1 MTTSRPAVLIGLDA
15 AEVRV
20 IEALMTAGRL
30 PNLAALRAQGAW
42 GRVRNEP
49 LGFLS
54 MVWPSFVNGT
64 RVGQHGWYY
73 GKMWRPEHMRLE
85 YADSSWLAQ
94 GPFWEDLAGCGLR
107 TALVDIPYSMGAP
120 TSLDGIYLNGWQSH
134 DDFGRH
140 VHPRGL
146 WKELAARFGKP
157 KLQPEWFGPQSGQT
171 LQRLRAEI
179 LAGIDQVG
187 QICEYLLARE
197 TWDLFAV
204 VIGGVHRGGHYLW
217 DLSQI
222 DAAALADD
230 EHRIL
235 KGAHQE
241 LYIEADRAVGRILAR
256 APADARVMVF
266 ALHGMGPNTGWTEVF
281 PRLIEQIHRGSPGG
295 ARQSGLLYRA
305 KKALPWQ
312 LVREVTT
319 RLPTSVNHRLMSI
332 WSRRMYEWSTTRF
345 FPLPVD
351 LNGFVRINLRGRE
364 AEGVVAPGKEYA
376 DVLREL
382 ENAFAS
388 FRDLE
393 TNQSIAAAIERID
406 DLVGADA
413 PRRRYLPDLCV
424 CWSDCIAMAGVG
436 VGSPTYGDLRWE
448 RGARLASGRSGN
460 HMPDGWLI
468 AAGAGIAP
476 GATLDAHETIDLTPT
491 LFAWLA
497 QPAPARFEG
506 RAIPGLTGV
515 TPAVREGV
523 DSP

>member
-20 IEALMTAGRL
+20 IEALMAEGRL
-30 PNLAALRAQGAW
+30 PNLAALRAQGAF

-49 LGFLS
+49 PGFLS

-64 RVGQHGWYY
+64 RVGQHGWWYS
-73 GKMWRPEHMRLE
+73 KMWRPEHMRLE
-85 YADSSWLAQ
+85 YAGASWLAQ
-94 GPFWEDLAGCGLR
+94 SPFWEDLAARGLR
-107 TALVDIPYSMGAP
+107 MALIDMPYSMGAP
-120 TSLDGIYLNGWQSH
+120 TSLDGVYLNGWQCH

-140 VHPRGL
+140 IHPRGL
-146 WKELAARFGKP
+146 WKELVGRFGKP
-157 KLQPEWFGPQSGQT
+157 KLQPEWFGAQSGQT
-171 LQRLRAEI
+171 LQRLRTEM
-179 LAGIDQVG
+179 LASIDQTG

-222 DAAALADD
+222 DPGALAHD
-230 EHRIL
+230 ERRIL
-235 KGAHQE
+235 ENAHHE
-241 LYIEADRAVGRILAR
+241 LYIEADRAVGRILAK
-256 APADARVMVF
+256 APAKARVMVF
-266 ALHGMGPNTGWTEVF
+266 ALHGMGPNTGWNEVF
-281 PRLIEQIHRGSPGG
+281 PRLIEQIHRGGPGG
-295 ARQSGLLYRA
+295 ARQNGLLYRA

-319 RLPTSVNHRLMSI
+319 RLPTSVNHRLLSV
-332 WSRRMYEWSTTRF
+332 WSRRMYDWSTTRF

-364 AEGVVAPGKEYA
+364 VEGVVAPGNEYA
-376 DVLREL
+376 DVIGEL
-382 ENAFAS
+382 EDAFAS

-393 TNQSIAAAIERID
+393 SDQPIASAIDRID

-424 CWSDCIAMAGVG
+424 RWADRGAMAGVG
-436 VGSPTYGDLRWE
+436 VGSPNYGDLRWE
-448 RGARLASGRSGN
+448 RGTRLASGRSGN

-468 AAGAGIAP
+468 AAGEGIAP
-476 GATLDAHETIDLTPT
+476 GATLDTHETIDLTPT
-491 LFAWLA
+491 LFTWLA
-497 QPAPARFEG
+497 QPTPPRFEG
-506 RAIPGLTGV
+506 GAIPGLTGG
-515 TPAVREGV
+515 TPAVPEAV
-523 DSP
+523 HSP